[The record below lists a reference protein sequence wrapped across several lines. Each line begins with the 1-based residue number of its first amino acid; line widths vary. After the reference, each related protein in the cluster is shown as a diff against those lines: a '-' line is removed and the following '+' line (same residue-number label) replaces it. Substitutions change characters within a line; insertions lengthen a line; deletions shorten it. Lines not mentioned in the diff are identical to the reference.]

1 MKIGQQGQ
9 EKLDQECD
17 VLFFPNKSNEQKV
30 IDFINLAK
38 KELKVCV
45 FTFTNTNIA
54 TAILKKVVNE
64 KIKVRIITDDVQNE
78 GKFSIVD
85 VLQFASD
92 DLIKFRTDMN
102 KDAHMHHK
110 YVVID
115 DKMVATGS
123 FNWTSAA
130 VMKNNENLLLIKN
143 QKLAKTYSK
152 NFEELWEQ
160 FKSTEIA
167 LSKLSSD
174 VKQRG
179 ESLKNKIAKATQQ
192 GEKQASG
199 RGRKKAQPQEQE
211 QKKAAREMIIE
222 NEEED
227 EEQVKRSRKTNN
239 QQQQPIQQEEEN
251 NNHNPSN
258 QTQNGGTVP
267 VKRGRKP
274 RQQSSEEQVELLQKK
289 ENVKKQ
295 KKIKKLIKMGKVTEV
310 KRAILQSK
318 MAQSRFQKFK
328 SILYNAAS
336 FTLGVLS
343 FGSYLYFSKT
353 KI

>member
-1 MKIGQQGQ
+1 MGQ

-17 VLFFPNKSNEQKV
+17 VLFFPDKSNEQKV

-38 KELKVCV
+38 KELKICV
-45 FTFTNTNIA
+45 FTFTNTAIA
-54 TAILKKVVNE
+54 TAILKKVENE

-85 VLQFASD
+85 VLQYASD
-92 DLIKFRTDMN
+92 DLIKFRTDLN

-115 DKMVATGS
+115 DKMIATGS

-130 VMKNNENLLLIKN
+130 VLKNNENLLLIKN
-143 QKLAKTYSK
+143 QKLAKIYSK

-160 FKSTEIA
+160 FKSTEKS

-179 ESLKNKIAKATQQ
+179 TSLKNKIEKEAQK
-192 GEKQASG
+192 GEKQASSK
-199 RGRKKAQPQEQE
+199 GRKKAQPQEQE
-211 QKKAAREMIIE
+211 KKQVAGDMIIE

-227 EEQVKRSRKTNN
+227 EDQVKRSRKPNN
-239 QQQQPIQQEEEN
+239 QQQQKPIEQEDN
-251 NNHNPSN
+251 NNPPPSN
-258 QTQNGGTVP
+258 QTQNGDTTP

-274 RQQSSEEQVELLQKK
+274 RQLSREEEEELQQKK
-289 ENVKKQ
+289 ENAKKK
-295 KKIKKLIKMGKVTEV
+295 KKIKKLVKMSKVTEV
-310 KRAILQSK
+310 KRVVLQSK

-328 SILYNAAS
+328 NILYNAAS

-343 FGSYLYFSKT
+343 FGSYLYLSQRKF
-353 KI
+353 

>member
-1 MKIGQQGQ
+1 MKIGQQSQ

-38 KELKVCV
+38 KELKICV

-85 VLQFASD
+85 VLQSASD
-92 DLIKFRTDMN
+92 DLIKFRTDLN
-102 KDAHMHHK
+102 KYAHMHHK

-123 FNWTSAA
+123 FNWTTAA

-160 FKSTEIA
+160 FKSTELT
-167 LSKLSSD
+167 LSKLSKD

-179 ESLKNKIAKATQQ
+179 ESLKNKVAKVAQQ

-211 QKKAAREMIIE
+211 QKKVAGEMIIE

-227 EEQVKRSRKTNN
+227 EDQVKRSRKTNN
-239 QQQQPIQQEEEN
+239 QQQQPIQQEDN
-251 NNHNPSN
+251 NNHHPSN
-258 QTQNGGTVP
+258 QTQNGDTTP

-274 RQQSSEEQVELLQKK
+274 RQLNIEEQEELLQKK

-295 KKIKKLIKMGKVTEV
+295 KKIKKLIKMSKVTEV
-310 KRAILQSK
+310 KRVILQSK
-318 MAQSRFQKFK
+318 MAQSRFQRFK
-328 SILYNAAS
+328 NILYNAAS
-336 FTLGVLS
+336 FTMGVLS

-353 KI
+353 KF